1 MELEATTQFLN
12 LYFMFRFG
20 EWPHVCM
27 LLGKIYTLVVP
38 LIEIYTLVV
47 PLIEIYTL
55 VVPLIEICT
64 LVVPLIEICTL
75 VVPLI
80 EIYTLVVI
88 EILSIF
94 KDESEAKANL

>member
-1 MELEATTQFLN
+1 LKYQRFTPFGCKYIGIRSFELEATTQFLN

-47 PLIEIYTL
+47 PLIEI
-55 VVPLIEICT
+55 CT
-64 LVVPLIEICTL
+64 L
-75 VVPLI
+75 
-80 EIYTLVVI
+80 
-88 EILSIF
+88 
-94 KDESEAKANL
+94 